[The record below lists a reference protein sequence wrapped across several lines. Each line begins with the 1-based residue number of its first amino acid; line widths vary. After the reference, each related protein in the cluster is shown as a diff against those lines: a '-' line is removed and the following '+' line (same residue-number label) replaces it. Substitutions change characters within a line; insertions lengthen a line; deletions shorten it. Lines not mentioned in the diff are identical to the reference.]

1 MKSGKCIELESL
13 SWWQWLESEEAHS
26 FRFECDCG
34 VNSYTVRRENIK
46 RGRFWYGYKKVFGQL
61 HKSYIGRSSDLTLE
75 RLEAV
80 ARALLTQRKPRQ
92 RLPKV
97 LGNQSVSEVEKL
109 KEILQGCDANF
120 AKSESLRF
128 ALKEKLDAALAE
140 LVTQKRYVTELRVE
154 NERLQQ
160 ELEKVTAERVT
171 QKDYVTEL
179 QAENKRLTQ
188 QHAALSP
195 SQENALLRTNEEECT
210 PLVSG
215 AEEELVLGCK
225 RLANWLEDQGIIA
238 VRQLRKAKK
247 LGDRVS
253 DKVGR
258 IWELTQ
264 VERPKK
270 LTLIQIRWKAD
281 AKGKVTDRCSYH
293 NRRLGLS

>member
-1 MKSGKCIELESL
+1 M
-13 SWWQWLESEEAHS
+13 
-26 FRFECDCG
+26 
-34 VNSYTVRRENIK
+34 
-46 RGRFWYGYKKVFGQL
+46 
-61 HKSYIGRSSDLTLE
+61 
-75 RLEAV
+75 
-80 ARALLTQRKPRQ
+80 
-92 RLPKV
+92 

-120 AKSESLRF
+120 ASSESLRF

-140 LVTQKRYVTELRVE
+140 LVTQKGYVTELRVE

-171 QKDYVTEL
+171 QQDYVTEL
-179 QAENKRLTQ
+179 QAENKRLTE

-195 SQENALLRTNEEECT
+195 SRKNALLRTNEQECT
-210 PLVSG
+210 PLVVSG
-215 AEEELVLGCK
+215 GQEELVLGCK

-270 LTLIQIRWKAD
+270 LTLIQIR
-281 AKGKVTDRCSYH
+281 
-293 NRRLGLS
+293 